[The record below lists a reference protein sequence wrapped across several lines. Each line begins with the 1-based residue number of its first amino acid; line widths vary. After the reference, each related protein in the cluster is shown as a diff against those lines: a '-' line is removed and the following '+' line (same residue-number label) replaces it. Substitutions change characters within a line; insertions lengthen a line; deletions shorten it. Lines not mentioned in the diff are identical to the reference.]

1 MKKTKFL
8 KTCNEYDELLEKEG
22 FLIKLKEPFVLFE
35 NGDLDHLRWML
46 NQIPSMIDDPR
57 KLEKVNRWIGF
68 IQGVLWCKGYCTIED
83 MRGQSGD
90 VEITE
95 TFYYQFEGGISNIS
109 LD

>member
-8 KTCNEYDELLEKEG
+8 KTCKEYDELLEKEG
-22 FLIKLKEPFVLFE
+22 FTIKCKEPFVQCE
-35 NGDLDHLRWML
+35 NADMNHLRWML
-46 NQIPSMIDDPR
+46 NQITNMMSDPH

-68 IQGVLWCKGYCTIED
+68 IQGGLWSKGYFSIEQ

-90 VEITE
+90 VDIVE
-95 TFYYQFEGGISNIS
+95 TFYYQFEGGISDIS